1 MLGLT
6 VEDRPRLGALESPVA
21 VCDLG
26 LKLTRCPAGVADED
40 PQTVHGLVAAEQL
53 EQQLPVRAQVDA
65 VTSLD
70 RMLGRRGGAKQEP
83 HGPEFNGSAEV
94 HLVAHLREALEI
106 RKETRDRN
114 RHRPVD
120 DDADRGGSE
129 VVHHEQNRVREIGI
143 VQVLSRDEED
153 CP

>member
-1 MLGLT
+1 MRSIPGIDPLRPSSVSALRRIVRCCALGPATWARVLGLT

-83 HGPEFNGSAEV
+83 HGPE
-94 HLVAHLREALEI
+94 
-106 RKETRDRN
+106 
-114 RHRPVD
+114 
-120 DDADRGGSE
+120 
-129 VVHHEQNRVREIGI
+129 
-143 VQVLSRDEED
+143 
-153 CP
+153 